1 MIRTLVETEADD
13 AQDAGDITPKQKA
26 AVHFINGH
34 SNTTAKRYYVKKSVA
49 GQVESSRD
57 VFEGRGLNVIA
68 ENDGGREFHMAGEG
82 DVLLYSY
89 LTTLQTVTA
98 VNHLDVAL
106 RGAQITRARIRF
118 VSESLFH
125 RKS

>member
-1 MIRTLVETEADD
+1 
-13 AQDAGDITPKQKA
+13 
-26 AVHFINGH
+26 
-34 SNTTAKRYYVKKSVA
+34 
-49 GQVESSRD
+49 
-57 VFEGRGLNVIA
+57 LNVIA

-106 RGAQITRARIRF
+106 RGAQITRARISF

-125 RKS
+125 RKSWSLSPRVSPHYNYESELQE